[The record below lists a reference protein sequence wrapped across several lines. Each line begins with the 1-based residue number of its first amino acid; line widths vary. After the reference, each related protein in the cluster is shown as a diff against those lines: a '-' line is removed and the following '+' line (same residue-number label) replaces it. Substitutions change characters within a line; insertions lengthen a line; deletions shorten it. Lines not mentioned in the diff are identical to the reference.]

1 MRAIFTPT
9 LLSQVLLS
17 QALLSLFLLSQQC
30 RAATFTVD
38 STSDAALS
46 ACTVA
51 AGDCSLRGA
60 IAAANA
66 TSALDLIAFNIPTSD
81 AGYQITSQHW
91 RIAVGA
97 TSLPTIETPLTIDGY
112 TQPGALENTNTPIQ
126 GGLNTVLKIELS
138 SLAPP
143 TGTGLFIGQNT
154 PGGGATVTLRGLAI
168 NRFGNQVLFN
178 GASAHRIEG
187 CFFGTDI
194 SGSFAAISPSLNSGV
209 GLHLIGSGAYVI
221 GGTQPAARNLVS
233 GLTAGIVAQERL
245 DGLQLQGNLIGTDAT
260 GTQAIGNLHEG
271 FYVYGSL
278 VNALI
283 GGSDPAARNVIAASG
298 WSALNFRARGA
309 VVSYQGTRIEG
320 NYLGTDVTG
329 TRAFGNGRDLFLD
342 APRATIN
349 FFDGESCQLNIGG
362 PAPGQA
368 NLIAFGHDAGIHS
381 RCRGLSSSANRFFNN
396 RGLAID
402 LSATD
407 FSDGA
412 TANDAGDVDDGG
424 NRLQN
429 YPEFTVPKAFLP
441 SGGLSTSLQYRIDSN
456 VANASYPITVHFYRG
471 ACGGGS
477 EKLMQTDV
485 YTAAQAQSLK
495 TITLNSPDG
504 GNMLPLVATAID
516 AAGNNS
522 EFAPMLGDAIMRSD
536 LENVPAPLTVGKCLP
551 PN

>member
-1 MRAIFTPT
+1 MRTIFA
-9 LLSQVLLS
+9 LVLLS
-17 QALLSLFLLSQQC
+17 PFCA
-30 RAATFTVD
+30 AATFTVD
-38 STSDAALS
+38 TTSDASLS
-46 ACTVA
+46 ACTAA

-60 IAAANA
+60 ITAANA
-66 TSALDLIAFNIPTSD
+66 TPALDLIAFNIPTSD
-81 AGYQITSQHW
+81 AGYQLTTQHW
-91 RIAVGA
+91 RIAVGE

-112 TQPGALENTNTPIQ
+112 TQAGALANTNSPAQ

-138 SLAPP
+138 PLKPP
-143 TGTGLFIGQNT
+143 TGIGLFIGQNT
-154 PGGGATVTLRGLAI
+154 PGGGATMTLRGLAI
-168 NRFGNQVLFN
+168 NSFGNQVVLN

-187 CFFGTDI
+187 CFFGTNI
-194 SGSFAAISPSLNSGV
+194 SGTLAAISPSLNSGV
-209 GLHLIGSGAYVI
+209 GLALVGSGAYVI

-233 GLTAGIVAQERL
+233 GLTAGIVGQERL
-245 DGLQLQGNLIGTDAT
+245 DGLQVQGNLIGTDAT

-271 FYVYGSL
+271 FYAYGSL
-278 VNALI
+278 TNTLI

-309 VVSYQGTRIEG
+309 VVSYAGTRIEG

-329 TRAFGNGRDLFLD
+329 TRALGNGRDLFPD
-342 APRATIN
+342 TPRATIN
-349 FFDGESCQLNIGG
+349 FFDGESCQINIGG

-381 RCRGLSSSANRFFNN
+381 RCRGLSSSANRFYNN

-402 LSATD
+402 LSPTD
-407 FSDGA
+407 FSDGT
-412 TANDAGDVDDGG
+412 TANDANDADEGG

-429 YPEFTVPKAFLP
+429 FPEFTVPNGFLP
-441 SGGLSTSLQYRIDSN
+441 NGGLFTSVQYRVDSAL
-456 VANASYPITVHFYRG
+456 ANASYPITVHFYRG

-485 YTAAQAQSLK
+485 YTAAQAQSMK

-522 EFAPMLGDAIMRSD
+522 EFSPMIGDAIMRSD
-536 LENVPAPLTVGKCLP
+536 FEDVLAPLTMGKCLP

>member
-1 MRAIFTPT
+1 MRAIFSLL
-9 LLSQVLLS
+9 LLSQL
-17 QALLSLFLLSQQC
+17 C

-38 STSDAALS
+38 STSDAGLS
-46 ACTVA
+46 ACTAA

-66 TSALDLIAFNIPTSD
+66 TPILDLIAFDIPTDD
-81 AGYQITSQHW
+81 AGYQATTQHW

-97 TSLPTIETPLTIDGY
+97 TSLPSIEMPLTLDGY
-112 TQPGALENTNTPIQ
+112 TQAGALANTNSPVQ

-138 SLAPP
+138 PLTPLL
-143 TGTGLFIGQNT
+143 GTGFVIAQNA
-154 PGGGATVTLRGLAI
+154 PATVTLRGLAI
-168 NRFGNQVLFN
+168 NSFGSQLVIN
-178 GASAHRIEG
+178 GNSAHRVEG
-187 CFFGTDI
+187 CFFGTNI
-194 SGSFAAISPSLNSGV
+194 NGSTPAIALGTSSNK
-209 GLHLIGSGAYVI
+209 GLVIFGSGAHVI
-221 GGTQPAARNLVS
+221 GGVLPAARNLIS
-233 GLTAGIVAQERL
+233 GMTYGVASFFPS
-245 DGLQLQGNLIGTDAT
+245 DGLQVQGNLIGTNAT
-260 GTQAIGNLHEG
+260 GTQMIGNFLEG
-271 FYVYGSL
+271 FYAAGSL
-278 VNALI
+278 TNAQI
-283 GGSDPAARNVIAASG
+283 GGADPAARNVIAGSG
-298 WSALNFRARGA
+298 WSALNFRASGA
-309 VVSYQGTRIEG
+309 AVSYLGTRIEG
-320 NYLGTDVTG
+320 NFLGTDMTG
-329 TRAFGNGRDLFLD
+329 TRAFGNGRDPNAS

-349 FFDGESCQLNIGG
+349 FFNGESCQLNIGG

-381 RCRGLSSSANRFFNN
+381 RCRGLSSTANRFFNN

-402 LSATD
+402 LSPTD

-412 TANDAGDVDDGG
+412 TANDALDADDGG

-429 YPEFTVPKAFLP
+429 FPDFTVPAGFLP
-441 SGGLSTSLQYRIDSN
+441 SGGLSTSLQYLVDSTP
-456 VANASYPITVHFYRG
+456 ANASYPITVHFYRG

-485 YTAAQAQSLK
+485 YTAAQAQNLK

-522 EFAPMLGDAIMRSD
+522 EFSPMIGDAIMRSD
-536 LENVPAPLTVGKCLP
+536 LEDILAPLTLGKCLP

>member
-1 MRAIFTPT
+1 MRAIPAPILLFRV

-17 QALLSLFLLSQQC
+17 QFLLTQQC
-30 RAATFTVD
+30 HAATFTVD
-38 STSDAALS
+38 SSSDAGLS
-46 ACTVA
+46 ACTA
-51 AGDCSLRGA
+51 AASDCSLRGA
-60 IAAANA
+60 IIAANA
-66 TSALDLIAFNIPTSD
+66 SPAFDLIAFNIPTSD
-81 AGYQITSQHW
+81 AGYQAATQHW

-97 TSLPTIETPLTIDGY
+97 TALPSIETPLTIDGY
-112 TQPGALENTNTPIQ
+112 TQPGALVNTNSPVQ

-138 SLAPP
+138 PLTPLLGIGLVIAQNAP
-143 TGTGLFIGQNT
+143 
-154 PGGGATVTLRGLAI
+154 ATVTLRGLAVNSFGSQLVI
-168 NRFGNQVLFN
+168 NGN
-178 GASAHRIEG
+178 STHRVEG
-187 CFFGTDI
+187 CFFGTNI
-194 SGSFAAISPSLNSGV
+194 SGSTPAIALGTFNNK
-209 GLHLIGSGAYVI
+209 GLVIFGSGAHVI
-221 GGTQPAARNLVS
+221 GGALPDARNLMS
-233 GLTAGIVAQERL
+233 GMTYGIGSFL
-245 DGLQLQGNLIGTDAT
+245 PSNGLQIQGNLIGTDAT
-260 GTQAIGNLHEG
+260 GMHIIGNRLEG
-271 FYVYGSL
+271 FYALGSMT
-278 VNALI
+278 NALI
-283 GGSDPAARNVIAASG
+283 GGSDPAARNIIAGSG
-298 WSALNFRARGA
+298 WSALNFRANGA
-309 VVSYQGTRIEG
+309 NVSYLGTRIEG

-329 TRAFGNGRDLFLD
+329 TRAFGNGRDFDSL

-522 EFAPMLGDAIMRSD
+522 EFAPMLGDAIVRSD
-536 LENVPAPLTVGKCLP
+536 FENVPAPLTVGKCLP